1 MSSVRQVPGPGG
13 PGVSP
18 VPRLRRHPHRFRL
31 SRAGIHQVWQ
41 YDDEFRFGD
50 GRLLLRGKNGAGKS
64 KALEMLLPFLLDG
77 DTRRLDTAGGGK
89 TTLKWLMLDGWA
101 AGTNRLGY
109 LWAEFTRTD
118 ENDTEQ
124 RLTVGAAIKASAS
137 TGEAKTLFFTTRL
150 AVGDELPL
158 HDPARRPAPE
168 QLRELVGHENCY
180 DRAADYRG
188 RVARELFG
196 LTDPARYRNL
206 VHLLHG
212 LRRPTIGDKIES
224 GELVKVLSDALP
236 PLDEEVIDKV
246 ARNLDDL
253 DSVREELARLEQTDA
268 ALSTFLKSYLGYLR
282 GVLRG
287 RIGQV
292 RAALDELGRRRRK
305 AGDGER
311 ELTRLKEKESSTA
324 GAVTSLEKARDEA
337 NADLRALQESAAYG
351 ALRDLRDRRAAVRA
365 VEGAARA
372 AWTTAELARDSE
384 ATAAGRLNDETTD
397 IGRDLTDLRGSLREA
412 RRTSRACGIDDALLG
427 EPPAPRATAL
437 SSRLTERIDDVG
449 GNACEI
455 SRPEAR
461 VLDAQL
467 GEGLIAWR
475 AHLAETDTVMKARA
489 RAAEMLRGRLKDATV
504 AESKANGLRQEA
516 ERLDSQLTAARH
528 REVQRGT
535 DLANASADYAGQVR
549 SWARRLPDQ
558 ARLITLL
565 HLPEDDNLPPEDR
578 ALGRDTPEAV
588 SRVAH
593 EITDPVLAAYETER
607 DGALALERAAGDQ
620 LTAARAEKRRWEEQ
634 KDPELPRS
642 PFASADRA
650 HGAGAPLFLLVDF
663 TDSLG
668 EADRTGLE
676 AALEAS
682 GLLSAWTCADGT
694 MLAEGTRDVVLRSGD
709 PVPGPSLSDVLR
721 PVPGHGVSQATVD
734 RLLRCI
740 GLGDSAADSWVARN
754 GGWRLGV
761 ARGAFGKDQAEYI
774 GAGVRAA
781 TRERRIAELTE
792 QIGELTADLERVAA
806 ARMDIERLRD
816 GLRLALRELPP
827 GTALTRARTAYD
839 GAIAET
845 ARLSGELSA
854 ARREAEQ
861 AAATAVALWTRAQAQ
876 ATSDGLPAD
885 PDLLARLRSSLDGL
899 HTAVDAFGRDVGRV
913 LSRLDTHARTR
924 RSWEAARQARSGAEG
939 DYATAHAKL
948 AIARRELQR
957 LEDSVGASEKEIIAR
972 EKDAQGRLD
981 EALRQLPRAGSDLT
995 HARDARVGAEV
1006 ERREVIRALA
1016 EQEQLVVTGGGGLRR
1031 PLGLVGL
1038 PMAARLGDDVSAL
1051 LDRYDE
1057 AQDGDVRTRIT
1068 ALRAL
1073 ADHIDTRLGPASA
1086 DVSDSL
1092 ILRRAQEL
1100 RDGLAGGYDA
1110 ESDEIGG
1117 IKRFEL
1123 RDDTGAHDVAVVGER
1138 IRTAAEAA
1146 RSRLSARE
1154 QEVFERYLLGELGD
1168 HLSRQVLAAH
1178 ELVTVMN
1185 DTLDEVRS
1193 SHGIG
1198 ARLQWELPKESDAD
1212 IRAAVTLLRQPSAL
1226 RTREQSAQLRDAL
1239 RRRIEEARLADPSA
1253 GYALHLRTALDYRAW
1268 FAFRVK
1274 VTDAANPDR
1283 ERVLSH
1289 RTALSQGEQRVV
1301 SYLVL
1306 FATAAAH
1313 FSSIAAAAPAAP
1325 RLILLDDAFAK
1336 VDEPTHERLLGL
1348 LVDLDLDFII
1358 TSERL
1363 WGCFAT
1369 VPQLHIYECLRDPHV
1384 RGVAA
1389 VHFTWDG
1396 RRKRLVG
1403 V

>member
-1 MSSVRQVPGPGG
+1 M
-13 PGVSP
+13 
-18 VPRLRRHPHRFRL
+18 
-31 SRAGIHQVWQ
+31 
-41 YDDEFRFGD
+41 
-50 GRLLLRGKNGAGKS
+50 
-64 KALEMLLPFLLDG
+64 
-77 DTRRLDTAGGGK
+77 
-89 TTLKWLMLDGWA
+89 
-101 AGTNRLGY
+101 
-109 LWAEFTRTD
+109 
-118 ENDTEQ
+118 
-124 RLTVGAAIKASAS
+124 
-137 TGEAKTLFFTTRL
+137 
-150 AVGDELPL
+150 
-158 HDPARRPAPE
+158 
-168 QLRELVGHENCY
+168 
-180 DRAADYRG
+180 
-188 RVARELFG
+188 
-196 LTDPARYRNL
+196 
-206 VHLLHG
+206 
-212 LRRPTIGDKIES
+212 
-224 GELVKVLSDALP
+224 
-236 PLDEEVIDKV
+236 
-246 ARNLDDL
+246 
-253 DSVREELARLEQTDA
+253 
-268 ALSTFLKSYLGYLR
+268 
-282 GVLRG
+282 
-287 RIGQV
+287 
-292 RAALDELGRRRRK
+292 
-305 AGDGER
+305 
-311 ELTRLKEKESSTA
+311 
-324 GAVTSLEKARDEA
+324 
-337 NADLRALQESAAYG
+337 
-351 ALRDLRDRRAAVRA
+351 
-365 VEGAARA
+365 
-372 AWTTAELARDSE
+372 
-384 ATAAGRLNDETTD
+384 
-397 IGRDLTDLRGSLREA
+397 
-412 RRTSRACGIDDALLG
+412 
-427 EPPAPRATAL
+427 
-437 SSRLTERIDDVG
+437 
-449 GNACEI
+449 
-455 SRPEAR
+455 
-461 VLDAQL
+461 LDAQL

-578 ALGRDTPEAV
+578 ALGRRHTRGCQQGRARDHRPGACGIRDRARRRARTGTRCRGPTHC
-588 SRVAH
+588 R
-593 EITDPVLAAYETER
+593 TCGKAAL
-607 DGALALERAAGDQ
+607 GG
-620 LTAARAEKRRWEEQ
+620 Q

-754 GGWRLGV
+754 GGRRLGV

-827 GTALTRARTAYD
+827 GTALTRAWTAYD

-899 HTAVDAFGRDVGRV
+899 HTAVDAFGRDAGRV

-1123 RDDTGAHDVAVVGER
+1123 RDDTGAHDVA
-1138 IRTAAEAA
+1138 
-1146 RSRLSARE
+1146 S
-1154 QEVFERYLLGELGD
+1154 
-1168 HLSRQVLAAH
+1168 
-1178 ELVTVMN
+1178 
-1185 DTLDEVRS
+1185 
-1193 SHGIG
+1193 
-1198 ARLQWELPKESDAD
+1198 
-1212 IRAAVTLLRQPSAL
+1212 
-1226 RTREQSAQLRDAL
+1226 
-1239 RRRIEEARLADPSA
+1239 
-1253 GYALHLRTALDYRAW
+1253 
-1268 FAFRVK
+1268 
-1274 VTDAANPDR
+1274 
-1283 ERVLSH
+1283 
-1289 RTALSQGEQRVV
+1289 
-1301 SYLVL
+1301 
-1306 FATAAAH
+1306 
-1313 FSSIAAAAPAAP
+1313 
-1325 RLILLDDAFAK
+1325 
-1336 VDEPTHERLLGL
+1336 
-1348 LVDLDLDFII
+1348 
-1358 TSERL
+1358 
-1363 WGCFAT
+1363 
-1369 VPQLHIYECLRDPHV
+1369 
-1384 RGVAA
+1384 
-1389 VHFTWDG
+1389 
-1396 RRKRLVG
+1396 
-1403 V
+1403 

>member
-1 MSSVRQVPGPGG
+1 MIP
-13 PGVSP
+13 
-18 VPRLRRHPHRFRL
+18 LRRHPHRFRL

-41 YDDEFRFGD
+41 YDDEFSFGD

-77 DTRRLDTAGGGK
+77 DTRRLDAAGGGK

-101 AGTNRLGY
+101 VGTNRLGY
-109 LWAEFTRTD
+109 LWAEFTRSD
-118 ENDTEQ
+118 EHGETQ
-124 RLTVGAAIKASAS
+124 RLTVGAAIRASAS
-137 TGEAKTLFFTTRL
+137 AGEAKPLFFVTSL
-150 AVGDELPL
+150 AVGDDLPL
-158 HDPARRPAPE
+158 HDPARRPPPE
-168 QLRELVGHENCY
+168 RLRELAGHENCY
-180 DRAADYRG
+180 ERAADYRG

-196 LTDPARYRNL
+196 LADPARYRNL

-253 DSVREELARLEQTDA
+253 DSVRDELARLEKTDA

-287 RIGQV
+287 RVGQV
-292 RAALDELGRRRRK
+292 RAGLDELGQRRRK
-305 AGDGER
+305 AGDAER
-311 ELTRLKEKESSTA
+311 ELARLRERESSA
-324 GAVTSLEKARDEA
+324 EKAVTAVETARDVA
-337 NADLRALQESAAYG
+337 AADLRVLHASAEYG
-351 ALRDLRDRRAAVRA
+351 ALRDLGDKRATVQA

-372 AWTTAELARDSE
+372 AWTTAALARDSE
-384 ATAAGRLNDETTD
+384 ATAADRLGDETAE
-397 IGRDLTDLRGSLREA
+397 IGHSVTELRGSLRDA
-412 RRTSRACGIDDALLG
+412 RRTTRACGVDEALLG
-427 EPPAPRATAL
+427 EPPAARAATL
-437 SSRLTERIDDVG
+437 SAPLTERLTDTGDS
-449 GNACEI
+449 AHEI
-455 SRPEAR
+455 TRPEAR
-461 VLDAQL
+461 ALVTQL
-467 GEGLIAWR
+467 GEGLTAWR
-475 AHLAETDTVMKARA
+475 AQLTEADRVMKARV
-489 RAAEMLRGRLKDATV
+489 RAAEVLQGRLKEAAV
-504 AESKANGLRQEA
+504 AESKASGLRQEA
-516 ERLDSQLTAARH
+516 ERLDGQLMAARE
-528 REVQRGT
+528 REGGRGGE
-535 DLANASADYAGQVR
+535 LAGASAWYAGRVL

-558 ARLITLL
+558 APLIALVGVSADGAG
-565 HLPEDDNLPPEDR
+565 EDAEVPVEER

-588 SRVAH
+588 GRVAH
-593 EITDPVLAAYETER
+593 EIADPVLAAYETER
-607 DGALALERAAGDQ
+607 DAVLVRERAVGEE
-620 LTAARAEKRRWEEQ
+620 LKAARTEKRKWEEQ
-634 KDPELPRS
+634 EDPEPPRS
-642 PFASADRA
+642 PYASAPRVP
-650 HGAGAPLFLLVDF
+650 GTGAPLFLLVDF
-663 TDSLG
+663 ADSLG

-694 MLAEGTRDVVLRSGD
+694 LLAGGTRDVVLRSGD

-721 PVPGHGVSQATVD
+721 PVPGHGVSQATLD

-740 GLGDSAADSWVARN
+740 GLGGPASHSWAGRD
-754 GGWRLGV
+754 GRWRLGV
-761 ARGAFGKDQAEYI
+761 AHGAHAKDRAEYI
-774 GAGVRAA
+774 GAAVRAA
-781 TRERRIAELTE
+781 TRQRRIAELAAR
-792 QIGELTADLERVAA
+792 IAELEAELERVSAE
-806 ARMDIERLRD
+806 RKKIERQRD
-816 GLRLALRELPP
+816 ELRLALREVPKSRP
-827 GTALTRARTAYD
+827 LTDAWKAYD
-839 GAIAET
+839 EAITET
-845 ARLSGELSA
+845 ARLTGELSA

-861 AAATAVALWTRAQAQ
+861 AAATAAGLRTRAQAQ

-885 PDLLARLRSSLDGL
+885 PDLLGGLRADLGGL
-899 HTAVDAFGRDVGRV
+899 RGAVATLGRDAGRA
-913 LSRLDTHARTR
+913 LTRLQTHARTR
-924 RSWEAARQARSGAEG
+924 SSWEAARKARSRAER
-939 DYATAHAKL
+939 DYADAYGKL
-948 AIARRELQR
+948 TVARRELR
-957 LEDSVGASEKEIIAR
+957 LLEDSVGASEQQIITR
-972 EKDAQGRLD
+972 EKDAQHRHD
-981 EALRQLPRAGSDLT
+981 DALRQLPDAKDSYVQ
-995 HARDARVGAEV
+995 ARDQRVGAEF
-1006 ERREVIRALA
+1006 ERGDAATKLA
-1016 EQEQLVVTGGGGLRR
+1016 GQEQLVVTGGSGLRR
-1031 PLGLVGL
+1031 PLGLPGL
-1038 PMAARLGDDVSAL
+1038 PLAAGLGDVDPPL
-1051 LDRYDE
+1051 ERYDS
-1057 AQDGDVRTRIT
+1057 AQDGDVRARIT
-1068 ALRAL
+1068 ALRGL
-1073 ADHIDTRLGPASA
+1073 ADDIDSRLGPASA
-1086 DVSDSL
+1086 DVSDRQIYS
-1092 ILRRAQEL
+1092 RGQEL

-1110 ESDEIGG
+1110 DSDEIDG

-1123 RDDTGAHDVAVVGER
+1123 RDDTGAHDVAVVGAR
-1138 IRTAAEAA
+1138 IRAAAEEA

-1178 ELVTVMN
+1178 ELVNVMN

-1198 ARLQWELPKESDAD
+1198 ARLHWELPKESDAD
-1212 IRAAVTLLRQPSAL
+1212 IKAAAALLRQPSAL

-1268 FAFRVK
+1268 FAFKVK

-1313 FSSIAAAAPAAP
+1313 FSSIGATAPTAP

-1336 VDEPTHERLLGL
+1336 VDEPTHARLLGL
-1348 LVDLDLDFII
+1348 LVELDLDFII

-1369 VPQLHIYECLRDPHV
+1369 VPRLHIYECLRDPHE
-1384 RGVAA
+1384 RGVAT

-1396 RRKRLVG
+1396 HRKRLVG